1 MEHEAHTPVTPVT
14 VNYHSIIHN
23 DNVVF
28 PIIIKLK
35 APS

>member
-28 PIIIKLK
+28 QIITKLK
-35 APS
+35 AAS